1 MAVVPVV
8 GDRPG
13 LTVASESDTRVV
25 RAPGRVN
32 LIGEHIDYHDL
43 PVMPMALTRGVEIR
57 YAPRADGR
65 VVLRNADHRFEPLD
79 FLIEEDPPRSPRGHW
94 GNYVRA
100 AAAAVCELAP
110 PGAWGGLE
118 GVVHSDL
125 PPAAGL
131 SSSSA
136 LVVATALAIL
146 DTHGDPDFTPP
157 TRPRLAALL
166 ARGERY
172 VGTAGGGMDQSASL
186 GGRAGSVLRVT
197 FDPVGW
203 TFRDVP
209 EGWAVVVAH
218 TGVHAEKSG
227 AAQRAYNDLRSRG
240 EVARDALTAEF
251 DTAPRFADLR
261 AAATT
266 ETLLAAAARLLDPP
280 TAAVAAHVLTEAD
293 RVDAAWE
300 ALARAD
306 LPSFGRA
313 MDASHASLTERCGVG
328 HPRLDALAV
337 EARRVGAVGARLTG
351 AGFGGSIVALAE
363 DRVAD
368 RIVETLRAANRAAGL
383 APAEAPVFRAE
394 PGAGAGRSR

>member
-1 MAVVPVV
+1 MAS
-8 GDRPG
+8 D
-13 LTVASESDTRVV
+13 SEVRVV

-57 YAPRADGR
+57 YRARGDGR
-65 VVLRNADHRFEPLD
+65 IVLRNADHRFEPLD
-79 FLIEEDPPRSPRGHW
+79 LLIEEDPPRAAPGHW

-100 AAAAVCELAP
+100 AAAAACELASP
-110 PGAWGGLE
+110 HAYGGFE

-146 DTHGDPDFTPP
+146 DTHGDPEFTPP
-157 TRPRLAALL
+157 SRPRLAALL

-186 GGRAGSVLRVT
+186 GGRAGAVLRVT

-227 AAQRAYNDLRSRG
+227 AAQRAYNDLRRRG
-240 EVARDALTAEF
+240 EVARDALAAAF
-251 DTAPRFADLR
+251 DTASRFGALR
-261 AAATT
+261 AVATT
-266 ETLLAAAARLLDPP
+266 DDLLAAAVRLLDLP

-293 RVDAAWE
+293 RVDTAWS

-306 LPSFGRA
+306 LHAFGEA
-313 MDASHASLTERCGVG
+313 MDASHTSLTERCGVG
-328 HPRLDALAV
+328 HPRLDALVA
-337 EARRVGAVGARLTG
+337 EARRAGAVGARLTG
-351 AGFGGSIVALAE
+351 AGFGGCIVALTEAHG
-363 DRVAD
+363 AD
-368 RIVETLRAANRAAGL
+368 RMVDTLERANRDAGL
-383 APAEAPVFRAE
+383 VPAQAPVFRAE
-394 PGAGAGRSR
+394 PGAGAARSL